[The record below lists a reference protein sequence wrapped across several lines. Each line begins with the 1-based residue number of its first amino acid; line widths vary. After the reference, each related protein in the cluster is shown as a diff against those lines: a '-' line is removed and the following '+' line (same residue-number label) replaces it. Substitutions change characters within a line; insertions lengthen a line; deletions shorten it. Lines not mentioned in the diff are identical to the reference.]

1 VQGLDNTEFE
11 MFLQQPV
18 PRKLSNSIRI
28 NIFLKLLPMLLIAL
42 LIGAAGIFTAVQ
54 RSSISYFFSI
64 LGPVF
69 SVFFCCFLLFKI
81 QQYQKRY
88 SEKFIHGEI
97 VQGAIESVFKGKNDF
112 INHFNCS
119 VIVGFNYDGHQ
130 KTILHMVGRD
140 ADRFK
145 QWMGVKKDLHVL
157 IAKDNPKDAIVLE
170 RFLEIK

>member
-1 VQGLDNTEFE
+1 LDNTELE
-11 MFLQQPV
+11 KLIQQPV

-42 LIGAAGIFTAVQ
+42 LIGAVGIFTAVQ
-54 RSSISYFFSI
+54 RSGISHFFSI

-97 VQGAIESVFKGKNDF
+97 VPGAIESVFKAKNDF
-112 INHFNCS
+112 ININHYNCS
-119 VIVGFNYDGHQ
+119 VIVGFNYNGHQ

-157 IAKDNPKDAIVLE
+157 IAGDNPKDAIVLE